1 MKTICIITGTRAEY
15 GLLKGVMNEIK
26 QNDDFKLVTFVT
38 GTHLEE
44 KYGNTYKLIE
54 HDGFNIDEKIPM
66 DLKSDTSQ
74 GIIES
79 MSKEMYGLGKCFS
92 KYHIDLLVILGD
104 RYEMLVAA
112 QVALINNVDIAHLC
126 GGDVTEGAYDD
137 AIRHSITKMAKY
149 HFVTCESSYNNV
161 ISMGE
166 KKENVFLVGN
176 PGLYDILMFSP
187 LQEEMFYTKLN
198 IQKRKKNVLVV
209 NHSETLLSKEQNQ
222 LNIDI
227 LCDSLVNIENFINTN
242 ILFIHSNA
250 DNNNDYIFEKIN
262 QLDATYNNIYTFTS
276 IERDLFLNLIYY
288 CDCFIGNSSSGIYE
302 VPLLKKITFNLGNRQ
317 NGRECGNSVIHI
329 DYDKNNIINNINNVP
344 KIDTISYP
352 YVTKNSSK
360 EIVNIFTEKI

>member
-15 GLLKGVMNEIK
+15 GLLKGLMNEIK
-26 QNDDFKLVTFVT
+26 KNEGFKLLNFVT

-44 KYGNTYKLIE
+44 KFGNTYKLIE
-54 HDGFNIDEKIPM
+54 NDGFIIDEKIPM

-92 KYHIDLLVILGD
+92 QYDIDLLVILGD

-176 PGLYDILMFSP
+176 PGLYDIMMFSP
-187 LQEEMFYTKLN
+187 LQEEIFYKKLN

-222 LNIDI
+222 INIDI
-227 LCDSLVNIENFINTN
+227 LCDSLINIEDFTKTN
-242 ILFIHSNA
+242 VLFIHSNA

-262 QLDATYNNIYTFTS
+262 QLDATYNNIYAFTS
-276 IERDLFLNLIYY
+276 IERDLYLNLIYY
-288 CDCFIGNSSSGIYE
+288 CDCFIGNSSCGIYE

-317 NGRECGNSVIHI
+317 NGRTCGNSVIHI
-329 DYDKNNIINNINNVP
+329 DYDKNNIIHNINNIP

-352 YVTKNSSK
+352 YVIKNSSK
-360 EIVNIFTEKI
+360 EIVNIFNEKI

>member
-1 MKTICIITGTRAEY
+1 MKTICVITGTRAEY
-15 GLLKGVMNEIK
+15 GLLKGLMNEIK
-26 QNDDFKLVTFVT
+26 QNDDFKLLTFVT

-54 HDGFNIDEKIPM
+54 QNGFNIDEKIPM

-92 KYHIDLLVILGD
+92 KYNIDLLVILGD

-149 HFVTCESSYNNV
+149 HFVTCESSYNNL

-176 PGLYDILMFSP
+176 PGLYDILMFFP
-187 LQEEMFYTKLN
+187 FQEEIFYKKLN

-209 NHSETLLSKEQNQ
+209 NHSETLLSKKQNQ
-222 LNIDI
+222 INIDI
-227 LCDSLVNIENFINTN
+227 LCDSLINIDDFINTN

-250 DNNNDYIFEKIN
+250 DNNNDYIFQKIN
-262 QLDATYNNIYTFTS
+262 QLDATYNNIHAFTS
-276 IERDLFLNLIYY
+276 IERDLYLNLIYY

-317 NGRECGNSVIHI
+317 NGRKCGNSVIHI
-329 DYDKNNIINNINNVP
+329 DYDKNRARVR
-344 KIDTISYP
+344 
-352 YVTKNSSK
+352 
-360 EIVNIFTEKI
+360 